1 MNIRRYIGMGLI
13 VVQFK
18 QGKPRKYTTCTR
30 VSSATTVVDCIPQTV
45 DCQYVTGYKLRPL
58 ETIMKPLTNDSIFEP
73 MSMPFHKSVEKI
85 ADSATTQK
93 LLIPF
98 YDRKRSVSADEI
110 VRLEGSGNYTNFF
123 LKDGTKMLVS
133 RTLKE
138 YETLLTD
145 ESFVRVHKSCIVNL
159 SFVRKF
165 FIKKEGELELTDGQ
179 QVKISRRRA
188 QMFMDRIRSY
198 QSVLVN

>member
-1 MNIRRYIGMGLI
+1 
-13 VVQFK
+13 
-18 QGKPRKYTTCTR
+18 
-30 VSSATTVVDCIPQTV
+30 
-45 DCQYVTGYKLRPL
+45 
-58 ETIMKPLTNDSIFEP
+58 MKPFVNESVFEP
-73 MSMPFHKSVEKI
+73 MSIPFPKSVEKV
-85 ADSATTQK
+85 ADSVATQK

-98 YDRKRSVSADEI
+98 YDRKRTVSADEI
-110 VRLEGSGNYTNFF
+110 VRLEGCGNYTNFF

-145 ESFVRVHKSCIVNL
+145 ASFVRVHKSCIVNL

>member
-1 MNIRRYIGMGLI
+1 
-13 VVQFK
+13 
-18 QGKPRKYTTCTR
+18 
-30 VSSATTVVDCIPQTV
+30 
-45 DCQYVTGYKLRPL
+45 
-58 ETIMKPLTNDSIFEP
+58 MKTFANDSIFDP

-85 ADSATTQK
+85 ADSSCLQK

-98 YDRKRSVSADEI
+98 YDRKRTVSVDEI

-138 YETLLTD
+138 YETLLD
-145 ESFVRVHKSCIVNL
+145 GQAFVRVHKSCIVNL
-159 SFVRKF
+159 GFVRKF
-165 FIKKEGELELTDGQ
+165 FVKKEGELELTDGQ

-188 QMFMDRIRSY
+188 QMFMDRIRDFQPIALS
-198 QSVLVN
+198 

>member
-1 MNIRRYIGMGLI
+1 
-13 VVQFK
+13 
-18 QGKPRKYTTCTR
+18 
-30 VSSATTVVDCIPQTV
+30 
-45 DCQYVTGYKLRPL
+45 
-58 ETIMKPLTNDSIFEP
+58 MKAFANDSIFDP

-85 ADSATTQK
+85 ADSTCLQK

-98 YDRKRSVSADEI
+98 YDRKRTVSVDEI

-138 YETLLTD
+138 YETLLD
-145 ESFVRVHKSCIVNL
+145 GQAFVRVHKSCIVNL
-159 SFVRKF
+159 GFVRKF
-165 FIKKEGELELTDGQ
+165 FVKKEGELELTDGQ

-188 QMFMDRIRSY
+188 QMFMDRIRDFRPA
-198 QSVLVN
+198 VLS

>member
-1 MNIRRYIGMGLI
+1 
-13 VVQFK
+13 
-18 QGKPRKYTTCTR
+18 
-30 VSSATTVVDCIPQTV
+30 
-45 DCQYVTGYKLRPL
+45 
-58 ETIMKPLTNDSIFEP
+58 MKAFVNDSIFDP

-85 ADSATTQK
+85 ADSAGRQK

-98 YDRKRSVSADEI
+98 YDRKRTVSVDEI

-138 YETLLTD
+138 YETLLD
-145 ESFVRVHKSCIVNL
+145 GQAFVRVHKSCIVNL
-159 SFVRKF
+159 GFVRKF
-165 FIKKEGELELTDGQ
+165 FVKKEGELELTDGQ

-188 QMFMDRIRSY
+188 QTFIDRIREFQPVALS
-198 QSVLVN
+198 